1 MNKKTKKCE
10 YFFKNHLTNEKKG
23 CIITALTKVGDSPEP
38 LGSKLSLAADG
49 RKKENKMKKII
60 TLTLA
65 ALMLLCSVLSL
76 FSCGGQT
83 ADGADKVK
91 TIDVK
96 LTDEEYAFVAKK
108 GNTALVESFN
118 AFLDEIKSNGTFDA
132 LVAKYFEGEGTKVGY
147 SITTTDVANTDS
159 NLIVATNCPFE
170 PFEYIGDD
178 GKIYG
183 LDIEIAAAY
192 ANANNLE
199 LVIKNINFDDIFPQ
213 VEAGYADIGMAGIT
227 VSADRA
233 EIYDFTNTYYAAS
246 QKLIVAADNTDF
258 DNCKTVEDVEA
269 VLSSLTGKKIGYQNG
284 TTGGMYVVGD
294 EDWGYTGF
302 ANITGKGYTTAQD
315 AVMDLI
321 NGNIYAVVVDE
332 APANALVKAA
342 NE

>member
-1 MNKKTKKCE
+1 
-10 YFFKNHLTNEKKG
+10 
-23 CIITALTKVGDSPEP
+23 
-38 LGSKLSLAADG
+38 
-49 RKKENKMKKII
+49 MKKII
-60 TLTLA
+60 TLILALTMLLGA
-65 ALMLLCSVLSL
+65 ALTLS
-76 FSCGGQT
+76 SCNNSGGNT
-83 ADGADKVK
+83 ENVK

-108 GNTALVESFN
+108 GNTALVSDFN
-118 AFLDEIKSNGTFDA
+118 AFLKQIKENGTFDV

-147 SITTTDVANTDS
+147 DVVTSDVVNTDS

-192 ANANNLE
+192 AKEKGLE
-199 LVIKNINFDDIFPQ
+199 LVIKNIGFDDIFTQ
-213 VEAGYADIGMAGIT
+213 VDAGYADIGMAGIT
-227 VSADRA
+227 VSEDRA
-233 EIYDFTNTYYAAS
+233 DIYDFTDTYYAAS

-269 VLSSLTGKKIGYQNG
+269 VLAGLNGKSIGYQNG
-284 TTGGMYVVGD
+284 TTGGMYIVGD

-302 ANITGKGYTTAQD
+302 ANIAGKGYATAQD
-315 AVMDLI
+315 AVVDLI

-332 APANALVKAA
+332 APAKALVDAA
-342 NE
+342 NN